1 MMSYMELHCINSFP
15 VQLCMMCPV
24 IANNDVIL
32 LYCILEQQWKAEEVI
47 PAANT
52 DDVTSG
58 KYMYINDFTL
68 NLYFHVAEVQEIRS
82 GTCISS
88 ASCNTCNTSSHIV
101 TVVCQS
107 KYMNANG
114 TRECIKSV

>member
-1 MMSYMELHCINSFP
+1 MELHCINSFP

-24 IANNDVIL
+24 IANSDVIL

-58 KYMYINDFTL
+58 KYIHVYDITLYI
-68 NLYFHVAEVQEIRS
+68 YFHVAGVQEIRS

-88 ASCNTCNTSSHIV
+88 ASCNKSSHIV
-101 TVVCQS
+101 TVMCLF
-107 KYMNANG
+107 K
-114 TRECIKSV
+114 

>member
-24 IANNDVIL
+24 IANSDVIL
-32 LYCILEQQWKAEEVI
+32 LYCILEQQWKAEEI
-47 PAANT
+47 ITAANT

-68 NLYFHVAEVQEIRS
+68 NLYFHVAGVQEIRS
-82 GTCISS
+82 GSYNSS
-88 ASCNTCNTSSHIV
+88 ASCNSSSHIA
-101 TVVCQS
+101 TVVCLY
-107 KYMNANG
+107 K
-114 TRECIKSV
+114 